1 METWRQLEEAADIVV
16 ELAGAGTAFVG
27 VASSVVEEL
36 WRGEER
42 REGAERRKREGMRRG
57 GGRGEG
63 RILTQSVSLC
73 SYNCET
79 CLSLPHTLFPYPQ
92 PSTLSPPTK
101 YL

>member
-42 REGAERRKREGMRRG
+42 RGGIERNRG
-57 GGRGEG
+57 SKGEG
-63 RILTQSVSLC
+63 
-73 SYNCET
+73 
-79 CLSLPHTLFPYPQ
+79 
-92 PSTLSPPTK
+92 K
-101 YL
+101 